1 MVFQPVRGMRD
12 LLPEDMKV
20 RNFVA
25 KKMRAVL
32 EGYGYGELKTPVVEH
47 YETLA
52 ARSGRSIE
60 DQIYEFNDK
69 AGRHLGLRFD
79 MTVPSA
85 RVAATLGG
93 STARPIK
100 FYYIDRNWRYE
111 EPQAG
116 RYRELWHVGAEL
128 FGSDKPVSDAEVVA
142 CLTDCYNSVGLTDYK
157 IVIGHRRTIEDFART
172 FVDTDERAVD
182 VVRAI
187 DKKGKVPIEKI
198 NEELMLAGVREEDV
212 DKVWAL
218 TNYSGDLESSL
229 DEAEKHL
236 PNVEGVQKGLHELR
250 EISKYLKRFGI
261 YDKCRLD
268 LGLARGFDY
277 YTGIIFESVLTSDL
291 GIGSIGAGGRYDKLT
306 GIYGSVDMPATGF
319 AIGLDRTVMAVE
331 RSNLVDKNKL
341 STRPDFYVVY
351 VDAQSEEK
359 AIELATTLRRNGYR
373 TGLDL
378 MGRNVRRQTEA
389 AAKLNS
395 RNLVFIG
402 PTEIESGTV
411 KVRDMESRSE
421 RTIPL
426 ADFLAEL
433 RKPNSI

>member
-12 LLPEDMKV
+12 LLPEDMRM

-25 KKMRAVL
+25 EKMRGVL
-32 EGYGYGELKTPVVEH
+32 ESYGYGELKTPVTEH

-60 DQIYEFNDK
+60 DQIYEFRDK

-85 RVAATLGG
+85 RVAATLGT
-93 STARPIK
+93 SVQHPIK

-128 FGSDKPVSDAEVVA
+128 FGSDKPVSDAEVIS
-142 CLTDCYNSVGLTDYK
+142 CLTDCYNSVGLADYK

-187 DKKGKVPIEKI
+187 DKKGKIPIEKI
-198 NEELMLAGVREEDV
+198 NEELVSAGVRKEDV
-212 DKVWAL
+212 DKVWSV
-218 TNYSGDLESSL
+218 TNYSGDLENSL
-229 DEAEKHL
+229 DEAERHL
-236 PNVEGVQKGLHELR
+236 PSVEGVQKGLHELR
-250 EISKYLKRFGI
+250 EISKYLKKFDI
-261 YDKCRLD
+261 YDRCQLD

-291 GIGSIGAGGRYDKLT
+291 GIGSIGAGGRYDKLV
-306 GIYGSVDMPATGF
+306 GIYGNADTPATGF

-331 RSNLVDKNKL
+331 RLNLVDKNKL
-341 STRPDFYVVY
+341 SLRPDFYVAY
-351 VDAQSEEK
+351 VDAQSEGS
-359 AIELATTLRRNGYR
+359 AIELATTMRRNGYR
-373 TGLDL
+373 AGLDL
-378 MGRNVRRQTEA
+378 MGRNLRRQIET
-389 AAKLNS
+389 AAKLRS
-395 RNLVFIG
+395 KNLVVIG
-402 PTEIESGTV
+402 PTEIEEGTV
-411 KVRDMESRSE
+411 KVRDMESRAE
-421 RTIPL
+421 RTLPL

-433 RKPNSI
+433 RRPDSL